1 MDSSSPQLDVVCI
14 VLFASCSLFFLPFSE
29 SNIFEITRFSADATN
44 IHYTGDAVPS
54 FGVIQL
60 NQLDWQMR
68 VGHAIYADP
77 VQIWDSKSQK
87 LSDFSTH
94 LTFIV
99 DTEGR
104 SFYGDAFSF
113 FLAPYGVQI
122 PPNSAGAF
130 LGLFNTTDFDSDR
143 YQILFVE
150 FDSYVNRW
158 DPQYY
163 PHVGINVNSIRSRND
178 TAWNTSLHSGHSADV
193 WVSYNA
199 TTQLLSLSWRYVA
212 ENNSQDNNNLSY
224 NVDLRQVLP
233 EWVTIGFS
241 GTGINVERH
250 ILQYWEFSSSFNTTQ
265 TREDSSKKLKLA
277 VGLAVLL
284 GVVVAGGMVAYAI
297 YWKIHRRSTREL
309 LDTIPLTSLINDDL
323 ERGAGPKR
331 FSFRDLA
338 LATNKGYLSREGIVV
353 AVKKI
358 SQGSKQGMKEY
369 ITEVKIISSLR
380 HRNLVQLIGWCHDQT
395 QFLLVYEFLSN
406 ASLAYYL
413 FSKKSPLE
421 WDVRYKIVMGLASAL
436 LYLHEECEQCVVH
449 RDIKASNIMLDSG
462 YNSKL
467 GDFGLARFMD
477 HELGFRTTGL
487 AGTLGY
493 MSPEYVTTG
502 KASKESDVY
511 SFGVV
516 ALEIACGRKVTDGV
530 DPNSDLGLVHWV
542 WDLLGKDELLSG
554 VDLMLNNVFDKKE
567 AECLMRV
574 GLWCAHPDS
583 RLRPSIS
590 QAIQV
595 LKFERTLP
603 NLPLKMP
610 VPTYFAA
617 LDGLEASSA
626 SATMTNNSID
636 GLRG

>member
-1 MDSSSPQLDVVCI
+1 MDSSSPQLYVVCI

-29 SNIFEITRFSADATN
+29 SIYFEITRFSADATN

-94 LTFIV
+94 FTFIV

-113 FLAPYGVQI
+113 FLAPYGFQI

-130 LGLFNTTDFDSDR
+130 LA
-143 YQILFVE
+143 
-150 FDSYVNRW
+150 
-158 DPQYY
+158 
-163 PHVGINVNSIRSRND
+163 D
-178 TAWNTSLHSGHSADV
+178 TLRMLGFLIMLPP
-193 WVSYNA
+193 
-199 TTQLLSLSWRYVA
+199 LLSLSWRYVA
-212 ENNSQDNNNLSY
+212 ENTSQDNNNRSY

-241 GTGINVERH
+241 GTTGINVERH

-338 LATNKGYLSREGIVV
+338 LATNNFADDLKLGEGGFGCVYRGYLLREGIVV
-353 AVKKI
+353 AVKKT

-395 QFLLVYEFLSN
+395 QFLLVYEFLPN
-406 ASLAYYL
+406 ASLDYYL
-413 FSKKSPLE
+413 FCKKSPLE
-421 WDVRYKIVMGLASAL
+421 WDVRYKIAMGLASAL

-554 VDLMLNNVFDKKE
+554 VDLMLNNVFDEKE

-583 RLRPSIS
+583 RLRLSIS
-590 QAIQV
+590 QAIQ
-595 LKFERTLP
+595 
-603 NLPLKMP
+603 
-610 VPTYFAA
+610 
-617 LDGLEASSA
+617 
-626 SATMTNNSID
+626 
-636 GLRG
+636 